1 MSNKQKLTSNEQN
14 LMCNK
19 QKLTSN
25 EQRAKGFHITKQ
37 KGKTCRINFITFFVI
52 VAKKNLLF
60 YYYFTIAIMI
70 LVASWNV
77 MVKKYVLEFHSN
89 YPGETTAPSL
99 SFPTKYEDLQNKT
112 IGFVKVSL
120 SSLTLFIVYISH
132 FEERWNFL
140 LVFRY
145 FFLIASYFLLVASY
159 IFLVARYFLLVA
171 RYFLLAARCF
181 LLFACYSAR
190 LSLLLV
196 GCSLL

>member
-1 MSNKQKLTSNEQN
+1 MSKEQKVLT
-14 LMCNK
+14 
-19 QKLTSN
+19 
-25 EQRAKGFHITKQ
+25 HIHKQ
-37 KGKTCRINFITFFVI
+37 KGKTCRINFITFLVI

-77 MVKKYVLEFHSN
+77 MVKKFVLGFHSN
-89 YPGETTAPSL
+89 YPGETTVPSL

-120 SSLTLFIVYISH
+120 PSLTLFIVHISN
-132 FEERWNFL
+132 FGERWNFL
-140 LVFRY
+140 VVFHY
-145 FFLIASYFLLVASY
+145 FFLIVSYFLLVACY
-159 IFLVARYFLLVA
+159 FLLATRYFLLVA
-171 RYFLLAARCF
+171 CYF
-181 LLFACYSAR
+181 AR